1 MKTRRL
7 GVNGLKIG
15 CIGYGAMS
23 FSDMYGPTNEAESHA
38 ILNGCREHGIT
49 HIDSANIYGMGKSEN
64 AIGTYLKANPT
75 ARQDFVIATRLRT
88 H

>member
-7 GVNGLKIG
+7 GVNGPKIG

-38 ILNGCREHGIT
+38 ILNTCREHGIT
-49 HIDSANIYGMGKSEN
+49 HIDRG
-64 AIGTYLKANPT
+64 L
-75 ARQDFVIATRLRT
+75 LR
-88 H
+88 